1 MMDMGCYV
9 MSCVRYLAGTEPS
22 SVISA
27 TADLLPADTRIDT
40 GTTAVLAFPNDVT
53 AEIMCHSLMPGWGPL
68 GLLPR
73 FPAVNVEARCEGG
86 VVSLSNFV
94 VPHIWHS
101 INVTMS
107 GGQKRVEK
115 VYTYKDGKEKGEA
128 WWSTY
133 RWQLEAFVDKV
144 KGREPQTWM
153 TAEDSIANLEWIEK
167 VYEKSAL
174 GSRPQSNFLLVN

>member
-1 MMDMGCYV
+1 

-73 FPAVNVEARCEGG
+73 FPDVNVEARCEGG

-128 WWSTY
+128 WWSTCVLVFIF
-133 RWQLEAFVDKV
+133 RVRSNADDIRVRMVGTD
-144 KGREPQTWM
+144 
-153 TAEDSIANLEWIEK
+153 
-167 VYEKSAL
+167 
-174 GSRPQSNFLLVN
+174 GSWRPSLIRLRAVNRRRG